1 LAKIWALAGQP
12 LQVKVKQAY
21 QNFYIYGAVEP
32 KNGENFSLF
41 LPWVNTEM
49 MNLYLEQMSLAYE
62 NEDIV
67 IIMDQAGW
75 HKSKELVIP
84 ENIKIIY
91 LPPYSPEL
99 NPVEHLW
106 KYLKTSYIHNRVFES
121 LKQMIAVMVDAFIDL
136 NNNTVAS
143 LCRCSYLFL
152 TFKCKLCIT
161 GC

>member
-32 KNGENFSLF
+32 KTGENFSLF

-67 IIMDQAGW
+67 IIMDQAGR

-84 ENIKIIY
+84 ENIKFIY

-99 NPVEHLW
+99 NPIDGCNGR
-106 KYLKTSYIHNRVFES
+106 YLQRV
-121 LKQMIAVMVDAFIDL
+121 A
-136 NNNTVAS
+136 
-143 LCRCSYLFL
+143 
-152 TFKCKLCIT
+152 
-161 GC
+161 